1 MRVAIGDRVL
11 AHGSGKSKK
20 EAQQEAARGAI
31 TEIGKDSGLLH
42 SDAS

>member
-20 EAQQEAARGAI
+20 EAQQEAAQKAI
-31 TEIGKDSGLLH
+31 YEIEKDSGLL
-42 SDAS
+42 DG